1 MDEEAKAIGERLQ
14 KARTD
19 CALKKKE
26 VRRPSAARRKTSR
39 RLEAARKPASIFD
52 LKKLVHLYGTTYEKL
67 MGGGHT
73 ET

>member
-19 CALKKKE
+19 CVLKKKE
-26 VRRPSAARRKTSR
+26 VAKALGCKKEDVKA
-39 RLEAARKPASIFD
+39 LEAGRKPASIFD

>member
-26 VRRPSAARRKTSR
+26 VAKVLGCKKKDVKA
-39 RLEAARKPASIFD
+39 LEAGRKPASMFD

-73 ET
+73 EA